1 MNFEVYTGYRIYTVY
16 FLQVCFLCLYF
27 FYIEG
32 PFKETEHTGIGDKDA
47 FVHPLCGLVY
57 DVHETEAA
65 DFCCRQEGSSVV

>member
-1 MNFEVYTGYRIYTVY
+1 MFSMPI
-16 FLQVCFLCLYF
+16 F

-47 FVHPLCGLVY
+47 FVHPLCGLEY